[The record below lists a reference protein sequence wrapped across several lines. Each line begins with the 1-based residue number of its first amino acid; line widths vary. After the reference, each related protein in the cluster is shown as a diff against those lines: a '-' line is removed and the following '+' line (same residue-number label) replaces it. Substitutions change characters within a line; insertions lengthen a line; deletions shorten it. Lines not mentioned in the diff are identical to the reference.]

1 VTPAAVANG
10 RYQLREKL
18 GSGGMATVYLA
29 DDPRLGREVALKLLA
44 ENIADDPDG
53 RRRFEREAR
62 LAARLDHANVV
73 QVYDVGE
80 EDGRPF
86 IVMEYVGGGSLSGL
100 IDPRRRRRRPSD
112 ERKLELLVQAC
123 DGLAHAHRQGLVHR
137 DIKPA
142 NLLLRR
148 EDGRLKI
155 ADFGIAVAAEEA
167 KITHTGLVLGTQPYM
182 APEQLEGQEATP
194 ASDVYALG
202 VVAREL
208 FEDGA
213 PAGLGGVLDRSTARD
228 PRERYR
234 DAAELGESLGAL
246 GGGAATVP
254 LTGPTEPATATA
266 PGAERTPPA
275 ARLEPT
281 PPAERVRRAAPPA
294 PGRRSSTLRRGA
306 ALLAAAVV
314 AVAVLL
320 FALDSGGGDEGTQ
333 GSGDGAAKVKR
344 APKLA
349 DPEQQARALAD
360 WLRQQSR

>member
-1 VTPAAVANG
+1 MTPDAVANG

-44 ENIADDPDG
+44 ENIADDPDA

-62 LAARLDHANVV
+62 LAAKLDHPNVV

-80 EDGRPF
+80 EEGRPF
-86 IVMEYVGGGSLSGL
+86 IVMEYVGGGSLSEL
-100 IDPRRRRRRPSD
+100 IGRRRRRRPSD
-112 ERKLELLVQAC
+112 ERKLELLAQAC

-137 DIKPA
+137 DVKPA
-142 NLLLRR
+142 NLLLRG

-167 KITHTGLVLGTQPYM
+167 KITRTGLVLGTKPYM

-202 VVAREL
+202 VVGREL
-208 FEDGA
+208 FEEGI
-213 PAGLGGVLDRSTARD
+213 PAGLDRVLDRSTARD
-228 PRERYR
+228 PRERYS
-234 DAAELGESLGAL
+234 DAAELGASLGAL
-246 GGGAATVP
+246 GGDTTAP
-254 LTGPTEPATATA
+254 LTGPTEPAASTSS
-266 PGAERTPPA
+266 GAERTAPT

-281 PPAERVRRAAPPA
+281 PPAERVGRTAPPA

-306 ALLAAAVV
+306 ALLAAV
-314 AVAVLL
+314 AVAVGGLL
-320 FALDSGGGDEGTQ
+320 FALDSGGGDGGTQ

>member
-1 VTPAAVANG
+1 MTPAAVANG

-44 ENIADDPDG
+44 ENIADDADA

-62 LAARLDHANVV
+62 LAAKLDHPNVV

-86 IVMEYVGGGSLSGL
+86 IVMEYVGGGSLSEL
-100 IDPRRRRRRPSD
+100 IGRRRRRRPSD
-112 ERKLELLVQAC
+112 ARKLELLAQAC
-123 DGLAHAHRQGLVHR
+123 DGLAHAHRLGLVHR

-167 KITHTGLVLGTQPYM
+167 KITRTGLVLGTKPYM
-182 APEQLEGQEATP
+182 APEQLEGQEATS

-202 VVAREL
+202 VVGREL
-208 FEDGA
+208 FADGI
-213 PAGLGGVLDRSTARD
+213 PTGLDQALDRATARD

-234 DAAELGESLGAL
+234 DAAELGEALDAL
-246 GGGAATVP
+246 GGGATTAS
-254 LTGPTEPATATA
+254 LTGPTEPVTRASS
-266 PGAERTPPA
+266 GAEPTVPTP
-275 ARLEPT
+275 RVEPT
-281 PPAERVRRAAPPA
+281 PPAERVRPTAPPA
-294 PGRRSSTLRRGA
+294 PGRRSSTVRRGA
-306 ALLAAAVV
+306 ALVAAAAV
-314 AVAVLL
+314 AIAVLL
-320 FALDSGGGDEGTQ
+320 FALDPGGGDEATQ
-333 GSGDGAAKVKR
+333 SSGDGAKAER

-360 WLRQQSR
+360 WLRRQSR